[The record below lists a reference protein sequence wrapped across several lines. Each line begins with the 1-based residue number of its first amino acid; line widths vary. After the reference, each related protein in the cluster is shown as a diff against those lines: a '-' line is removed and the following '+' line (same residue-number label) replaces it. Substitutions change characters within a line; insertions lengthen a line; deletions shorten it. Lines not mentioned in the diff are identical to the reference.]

1 MGVARATAKGVC
13 GPMQPERYKAEIERL
28 CSEPDR
34 LRRKMRFVG
43 LLSRLLEPEGVVP
56 ILVGGTALEFY
67 TFGEY
72 STADVDLVLS
82 GREEAA
88 RALEMLGFQRE
99 GRHWYSCDLDLAVE
113 IPDNVLAG
121 ALEKT
126 VTVSVE
132 GEKVRVIGPEDL
144 VVDRLTAAKFWKAR
158 TDLDWAAAVLLLHQ
172 DRIDPEYLEQA
183 ATREGVSDFLV
194 QAMKKRDEMS
204 RARGRAARF
213 SPGPERKPGGPR
225 A

>member
-1 MGVARATAKGVC
+1 MRPGEYG
-13 GPMQPERYKAEIERL
+13 AEIERL

-34 LRRKMRFVG
+34 LRRKLRFVG
-43 LLSRLLEPEGVVP
+43 LLSRLLEAEGVLP

-82 GREEAA
+82 GREKAA
-88 RALEMLGFQRE
+88 RVLEMLGFRRE
-99 GRHWYSCDLDLAVE
+99 GRHWYSADLDIAVE

-144 VVDRLTAAKFWKAR
+144 IVDRLAAAKFWKTR
-158 TDLDWAAAVLLLHQ
+158 TDLEWAATVLLLHQ
-172 DRIDPEYLEQA
+172 DRIDPEYLERA
-183 ATREGVSDFLV
+183 AAREGVSDFLV

-204 RARGRAARF
+204 RARGRAPRF

>member
-1 MGVARATAKGVC
+1 M
-13 GPMQPERYKAEIERL
+13 EIDKL
-28 CSEPDR
+28 GSETDR
-34 LRRKMRFVG
+34 LRRKLRFVG

-99 GRHWYSCDLDLAVE
+99 GRHWYSGDLDLAVE

-144 VVDRLTAAKFWKAR
+144 IVDRLAAAKFWKAR

-183 ATREGVSDFLV
+183 AAREGVSDFLV

-204 RARGRAARF
+204 GARRRAPRF